1 MEVSVRNLFLLSVL
15 GLSIFLSACG
25 STTAPN
31 GAATT
36 VESYIHAIVDN
47 NASKL
52 SALSCADWESQA
64 QMELDSF
71 QAVKT
76 SLEGLSC
83 KQSGVDGANT
93 LVVCQGKIIA
103 TYNGENQSL
112 DLSTRTYQVTQQGGN
127 WLVCGVQ

>member
-1 MEVSVRNLFLLSVL
+1 MKKLLLVYII
-15 GLSIFLSACG
+15 GLSILLPACG
-25 STTAPN
+25 SNTPSSPAV
-31 GAATT
+31 GA

-47 NASKL
+47 NESKL

-64 QMELDSF
+64 LIELDSF

-83 KQSGVDGANT
+83 QLSGTDGANT
-93 LVVCQGKIIA
+93 LVKCQGKIIA
-103 TYNGENQSL
+103 SYNGENQEL
-112 DLSTRTYQVTQQGGN
+112 DLSTRIYQVVQQGGD